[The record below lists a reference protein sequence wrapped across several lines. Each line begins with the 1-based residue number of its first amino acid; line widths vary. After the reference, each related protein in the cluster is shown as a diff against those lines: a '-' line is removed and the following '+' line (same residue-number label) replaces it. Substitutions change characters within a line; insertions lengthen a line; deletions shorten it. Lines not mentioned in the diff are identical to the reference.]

1 MRPYVLGEENQMYE
15 DIKKNKM
22 KTGFIV
28 FAFLLMITLILY
40 YICYLFDMSSYAAIT
55 VALTFSIIST
65 IATYYNCDKIVL
77 ASVHAREATREEDLQ
92 LTNILDALMVASGLE
107 HKPRLYVMESSQ
119 PNAFATG
126 RNPENAIICV
136 TTGLLQK
143 LDYYE
148 LEGVVAHELSH
159 IKNYDILLSAVISVM
174 VGFVIMLSDIFTR
187 TMLRP
192 SRKSN
197 DDDNKGNGILL
208 VIGFIFLILSP
219 IISNL
224 IQLAVS
230 RRREYLADATAV
242 QFTRNPDGLI
252 SALKKISSDDSELD
266 VASNSNSYMYIENP
280 FPKKRM
286 KQVSNLFST
295 HPTVE
300 DRVQALENLK

>member
-1 MRPYVLGEENQMYE
+1 MYE
-15 DIKKNKM
+15 DIKKNKR
-22 KTGFIV
+22 KTGVIV
-28 FAFLLMITLILY
+28 FAFLTMITLILY
-40 YICYLFDMSSYAAIT
+40 YICYMFDFSSYAAIT
-55 VALTFSIIST
+55 IALTFSVIST

-77 ASVHAREATREEDLQ
+77 ASVKAREATREEDLQ

-136 TTGLLQK
+136 TTGLLEK

-187 TMLRP
+187 TMLHS
-192 SRKSN
+192 SRSDN
-197 DDDNKGNGILL
+197 DDDNKGNGILMI
-208 VIGFIFLILSP
+208 IGFVFLILSP
-219 IISNL
+219 IVSNL

-242 QFTRNPDGLI
+242 GFTRNPDGLI
-252 SALKKISSDDSELD
+252 SALKKISADDSKLD
-266 VASNSNSYMYIENP
+266 VASQSNAYMYIANP
-280 FPKKRM
+280 FPKKRV
-286 KQVSNLFST
+286 KEASSLLST
-295 HPTVE
+295 HPSVE
-300 DRVQALENLK
+300 ERVAALENLR

>member
-1 MRPYVLGEENQMYE
+1 MYE
-15 DIKKNKM
+15 DIKKNKI
-22 KTGFIV
+22 KTGVIV
-28 FAFLLMITLILY
+28 FSFLTMITLIIY
-40 YICYLFDMSSYAAIT
+40 YICYMFDISSYAAIT
-55 VALTFSIIST
+55 IALIFSIIST

-107 HKPRLYVMESSQ
+107 HKPKLYVVESAQ

-126 RNPENAIICV
+126 RNPEHAIICV
-136 TTGLLQK
+136 TTGLLRK

-159 IKNYDILLSAVISVM
+159 IKNYDIMLSAVVSVM
-174 VGFVIMLSDIFTR
+174 VGFVVMLSDMFTR
-187 TMLRP
+187 TIFRG
-192 SRKSN
+192 SRRSR
-197 DDDNKGNGILL
+197 DNKEGNPILL
-208 VIGFIFLILSP
+208 IIGLIFLILSP

-252 SALKKISSDDSELD
+252 SALKKITSDDSKLD
-266 VASNSNSYMYIENP
+266 VASNSNAYMYIANP
-280 FPKKRM
+280 FPKKRVQ
-286 KQVSNLFST
+286 KVSGLFST
-295 HPTVE
+295 HPSVE
-300 DRVQALENLK
+300 ERVEALEKLK